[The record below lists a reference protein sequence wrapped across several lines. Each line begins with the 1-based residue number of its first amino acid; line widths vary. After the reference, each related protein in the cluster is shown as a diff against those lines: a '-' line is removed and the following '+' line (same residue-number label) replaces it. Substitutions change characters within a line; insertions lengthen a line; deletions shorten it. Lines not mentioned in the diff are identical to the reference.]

1 MVYGVII
8 EKDEKFYTHLEKLF
22 CALDNMQQNYKWL
35 ISNHE
40 CWPSTPSIQEIL
52 KNEYCILSGQ
62 ELTDIANTEDFQ
74 WIWGTFSA
82 FEPDVSNEDILKHPL
97 PKNDMY
103 GGFWELPLTMQHPLA
118 KIEIVAWD
126 ATLTLIFTKDFSIL
140 ETLKK
145 FYPKAEDLE
154 IHNKENTL

>member
-8 EKDEKFYTHLEKLF
+8 KKGEKFYTHLEKLF
-22 CALDNMQQNYKWL
+22 RALENIQKDYKWL

-40 CWPSTPSIQEIL
+40 CWPSSPTIQEIL
-52 KNEYCILSGQ
+52 KNECCILSGQ

-82 FEPDVSNEDILKHPL
+82 FDPHISDADILKYPL

-103 GGFWELPLTMQHPLA
+103 SGFWKLPLTMQHPLA

-126 ATLTLIFTKDFSIL
+126 STLTLIFTKDFSIL

-145 FYPKAEDLE
+145 FYPRAEDLE
-154 IHNKENTL
+154 VYNKKF